1 MNAVDHVERRES
13 CRSES
18 RYEAEERQDIEARY
32 ADQEQRTAQLNAA
45 CRAIQ
50 STPFRLVDSAFIA
63 QVLATLSAKAD
74 EANMTEVVDALDAC
88 HAEVEQ

>member
-13 CRSES
+13 CRSET
-18 RYEAEERQDIEARY
+18 RYQAEERRDREARHE
-32 ADQEQRTAQLNAA
+32 AQEQRTAQLNAA

-50 STPFRLVDSAFIA
+50 STPHHLVDSAYIA

-74 EANMTEVVDALDAC
+74 EANMPEVVDALDAC